1 MTAHSGRDPR
11 SGGLE
16 SEVTSLT
23 PLIVSR
29 FIPAV
34 LNSKPPKQIAPV
46 FCLVKAGPL
55 HRMCQMPR
63 VWQMFEKYIQKY
75 FFWRKHHK
83 CSRLIKVKIMSLCFK
98 LAVIITI
105 FWEWKKD
112 FWIFYNKLP
121 ISFSSPQ
128 LKPECQ
134 CSLQR
139 SDHNVTQLP
148 KKEVKVHLQH
158 LNYFVLFYV
167 F

>member
-1 MTAHSGRDPR
+1 MCACMTAHSGRDPR

-29 FIPAV
+29 FSPAV

-75 FFWRKHHK
+75 FFEENIINAPDL
-83 CSRLIKVKIMSLCFK
+83 SK
-98 LAVIITI
+98 LRSCHYVLNLQLLSQSFESEKNIFEYSITNCP
-105 FWEWKKD
+105 F
-112 FWIFYNKLP
+112 L
-121 ISFSSPQ
+121 SP
-128 LKPECQ
+128 
-134 CSLQR
+134 
-139 SDHNVTQLP
+139 V
-148 KKEVKVHLQH
+148 
-158 LNYFVLFYV
+158 LN
-167 F
+167 